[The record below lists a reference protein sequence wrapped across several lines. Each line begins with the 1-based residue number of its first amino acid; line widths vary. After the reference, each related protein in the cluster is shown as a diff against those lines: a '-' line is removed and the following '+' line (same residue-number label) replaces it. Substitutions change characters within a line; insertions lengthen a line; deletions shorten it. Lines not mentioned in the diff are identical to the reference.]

1 MSVYVRPIHHR
12 ESAIMVPVDIQ
23 ARYAESTIIL
33 PETEIHSDY
42 ISDPIDVSQY
52 SKLRLFMNVKS
63 LSGVNASLTLKV
75 EAQDPASQGWVEV
88 NSSGPVTAPG
98 LYTMKHDVYEK
109 MIRIRVALSG
119 ASPSARISVGMVMLV

>member
-23 ARYAESTIIL
+23 ARYAESITIL
-33 PETEIHSDY
+33 PETEIYSDY
-42 ISDPIDVSQY
+42 VSNPIDVSQY

-63 LSGVNASLTLKV
+63 LSNASLALKV